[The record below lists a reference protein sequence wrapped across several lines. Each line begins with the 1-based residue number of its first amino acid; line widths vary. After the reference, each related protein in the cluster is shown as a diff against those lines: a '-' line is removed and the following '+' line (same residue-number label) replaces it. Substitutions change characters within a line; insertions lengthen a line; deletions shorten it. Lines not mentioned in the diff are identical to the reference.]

1 MQRRCPNCGSFSVR
15 RSRTEEDGDDARRSF
30 QARYRCRNCRSL
42 FWAVSTEG
50 FRLAIV
56 ASVVAALCVFA
67 IGTLVLVN
75 FFGEPHEVSSPE
87 TAQTQAAVG
96 KLGSDA
102 FDTEH
107 APSGPD
113 RARDADA
120 LNDADR
126 MASLERAAEEGDL
139 DAQYAL
145 GITLLSGQ
153 WGAQGNKHAAVWLKR
168 AAERGNGLAQ
178 LQLGRLYRSGV
189 GVQEDHVKAYIW
201 LNLAAAQGI
210 SGADLARDAVATWLT
225 KAEVNKARAESLRI
239 SEQQGRPSVP
249 TR

>member
-15 RSRTEEDGDDARRSF
+15 RSRAEQDDDDARRAF
-30 QARYRCRNCRSL
+30 QARYRCRDCRSL

-50 FRLAIV
+50 LRLAIV
-56 ASVVAALCVFA
+56 AGVLAALCVVA
-67 IGTLVLVN
+67 IGTLVVVN
-75 FFGEPHEVSSPE
+75 LTDEPQDGASPE
-87 TAQTQAAVG
+87 TAQTPATIDKVGLDAV
-96 KLGSDA
+96 
-102 FDTEH
+102 DTERV
-107 APSGPD
+107 SVGRD
-113 RARDADA
+113 GARDADA

-126 MASLERAAEEGDL
+126 LASLERSAEEGDL

-153 WGAQGNKHAAVWLKR
+153 WGAQGNKHAAVWLQR

-201 LNLAAAQGI
+201 LNFAAAQGI
-210 SGADLARDAVATWLT
+210 SGAEGVRDAVATMLT
-225 KAEVNKARAESLRI
+225 KAEIGRARAESLRI
-239 SEQQGRPSVP
+239 GEQQLKSTVP
-249 TR
+249 AR

>member
-15 RSRTEEDGDDARRSF
+15 RSRTEEDDDDARRSF
-30 QARYRCRNCRSL
+30 QARYRCRSCHSL

-56 ASVVAALCVFA
+56 AGVLAALCVLA
-67 IGTLVLVN
+67 IGTLVVVN
-75 FFGEPHEVSSPE
+75 LTGEPHKGSSPE

-96 KLGSDA
+96 KAGLDG
-102 FDTEH
+102 FDTEPVS
-107 APSGPD
+107 AG
-113 RARDADA
+113 RDGAHNADA

-139 DAQYAL
+139 NAQYAL

-153 WGAQGNKHAAVWLKR
+153 WGALGNKHAAIWLQR

-201 LNLAAAQGI
+201 LNLAAAQGV
-210 SGADLARDAVATWLT
+210 SGADMARDAVATQLT
-225 KAEVNKARAESLRI
+225 KAEISKARAESPRI
-239 SEQQGRPSVP
+239 GEQQRKPTVP
-249 TR
+249 AR

>member
-15 RSRTEEDGDDARRSF
+15 RSRTEKDDDDARRSF

-56 ASVVAALCVFA
+56 ACVLAALCVLA
-67 IGTLVLVN
+67 IGTLVVVDLT
-75 FFGEPHEVSSPE
+75 GEPQEVASPE
-87 TAQTQAAVG
+87 TAQTRAAADTAGLDGVDTARVSPG
-96 KLGSDA
+96 RDA
-102 FDTEH
+102 
-107 APSGPD
+107 
-113 RARDADA
+113 ARDADA

-126 MASLERAAEEGDL
+126 MASLERAAEAGDL

-145 GITLLSGQ
+145 GVTLLSGH
-153 WGAQGNKHAAVWLKR
+153 WGAQGNKHAAVWLQR

-189 GVQEDHVKAYIW
+189 GVQEDHVRAYIW
-201 LNLAAAQGI
+201 LNLAAAQGV
-210 SGADLARDAVATWLT
+210 SGADMARDAAATMLT
-225 KAEVNKARAESLRI
+225 KAEISKARAESLRI
-239 SEQQGRPSVP
+239 GEQQRKSSLPA
-249 TR
+249 R

>member
-15 RSRTEEDGDDARRSF
+15 RSRTEEDDDDARRSF
-30 QARYRCRNCRSL
+30 QARYRCRSCRSL

-67 IGTLVLVN
+67 IGTFVVVN
-75 FFGEPHEVSSPE
+75 FIGEPHEGSSPE
-87 TAQTQAAVG
+87 TAQTQAAIG
-96 KLGSDA
+96 KAGLDG
-102 FDTEH
+102 FDTE
-107 APSGPD
+107 PVSVG
-113 RARDADA
+113 RGGARDADV
-120 LNDADR
+120 LNDADQ
-126 MASLERAAEEGDL
+126 MASLERAAEDGDL

-145 GITLLSGQ
+145 GTTLLSGQ
-153 WGAQGNKHAAVWLKR
+153 WGAQGNKHAAVWLQR

-201 LNLAAAQGI
+201 LDLAAAQGV
-210 SGADLARDAVATWLT
+210 SGADMARDAVATQLT
-225 KAEVNKARAESLRI
+225 KAEISKARAESQRI
-239 SEQQGRPSVP
+239 TERQHRPPVP